1 MRMDGLRKVL
11 LIDDERGQAKIVD
24 ASFAK
29 FVGEKFQLHWAST
42 YEDGLLELRRG
53 GYAACLLDFQLGERD
68 GLSLLREA
76 VRLGVQTPVIFLT
89 SETSGEIDVQAMEA
103 GALDYL
109 VKGEINPRAL
119 ERSLRYALKL
129 HSTFAELRRLA
140 TRDMLT
146 GLLNRREGM
155 NLLEREVERT
165 KRYPRPLSAL
175 LIDVDNF
182 KEANDRRGGH
192 AAGDALLVAVAK
204 TLQAQVRAEDAVVRW
219 GGDEFAVWLA
229 DTDAAAARM
238 VAERMLEAVREV
250 GATISVG
257 VAQWTAARG
266 DAGDLIAA
274 ADKALYEAKWA
285 GRNRV
290 A

>member
-1 MRMDGLRKVL
+1 MDASRKVL
-11 LIDDERGQAKIVD
+11 LIDDERGQARIVD
-24 ASFAK
+24 ASFGK
-29 FVGEKFQLHWAST
+29 FIGEKFQLHWAST
-42 YEDGLLELRRG
+42 YDDGLLELRRG
-53 GYAACLLDFQLGERD
+53 GYAACLLDYQLGERD

-89 SETSGEIDVQAMEA
+89 SETSGEVDVQAMEA

-129 HSTFAELRRLA
+129 HASLMELRRLA
-140 TRDMLT
+140 TRDVLT
-146 GLLNRREGM
+146 GLFNRREGLA
-155 NLLEREVERT
+155 LLEREVERVR
-165 KRYPRPLSAL
+165 RYPRPLSAL
-175 LIDVDNF
+175 LIDVDHF
-182 KEANDRRGGH
+182 KEVNDRRGGH

-204 TLQAQVRAEDAVVRW
+204 ALQVQVRAEDAVVRW

-229 DTDAAAARM
+229 DTDAAAARH
-238 VAERMLEAVREV
+238 VAERMVAEVRAL
-250 GATISVG
+250 GATISAG

-266 DAGDLIAA
+266 DAGGLIAA

-285 GRNRV
+285 GRDRV

>member
-1 MRMDGLRKVL
+1 MDTLRKVL

-24 ASFAK
+24 ASFGK
-29 FVGEKFQLHWAST
+29 FAGEKFQLYWAPS
-42 YEDGLLELRRG
+42 YDEGLLELRRG
-53 GYAACLLDFQLGERD
+53 DYVACLLDYQLGDRD
-68 GLSLLREA
+68 GLELLRAA

-89 SETSGEIDVQAMEA
+89 SETSGEVDVQAMEA

-129 HSTFAELRRLA
+129 HSTLDELRRLA

-146 GLLNRREGM
+146 GLFNRREGVR
-155 NLLEREVERT
+155 LLEREVERT
-165 KRYPRPLSAL
+165 RRYPRPLSAL
-175 LIDVDNF
+175 LIDVDHF
-182 KEANDRRGGH
+182 KQVNDRKGGH
-192 AAGDALLVAVAK
+192 AAGDVLLAKVAQA
-204 TLQAQVRAEDAVVRW
+204 LQAQVRGEDAVVRW

-229 DTDAAAARM
+229 DTDAMAARH
-238 VAERMLEAVREV
+238 VAERMVAAVRAL

-257 VAQWTAARG
+257 VAQWSAARG

-285 GRNRV
+285 GRDRV
-290 A
+290 G

>member
-1 MRMDGLRKVL
+1 MDTLRKVL

-24 ASFAK
+24 ASFGK
-29 FVGEKFQLHWAST
+29 FAGEKFQLYWAPS
-42 YEDGLLELRRG
+42 YDEGLLELRRG
-53 GYAACLLDFQLGERD
+53 DYVACLLDYQLGDRD

-76 VRLGVQTPVIFLT
+76 VRLGVQIPVVFLT
-89 SETSGEIDVQAMEA
+89 SETSGEVDVQAMEA

-129 HSTFAELRRLA
+129 HSTLAELRRLA
-140 TRDMLT
+140 TRDTLT
-146 GLLNRREGM
+146 GLFNRREGM
-155 NLLEREVERT
+155 SLLEREVERT

-175 LIDVDNF
+175 LIDVDHF
-182 KEANDRRGGH
+182 KEVNDRKGGH
-192 AAGDALLVAVAK
+192 AAGDTMLVAVAK
-204 TLQAQVRAEDAVVRW
+204 ALQAQVRPEDSVVRW

-229 DTDAAAARM
+229 DTDATGARM
-238 VAERMLEAVREV
+238 VAERMLAAVRAV
-250 GATISVG
+250 DATISVG

-266 DAGDLIAA
+266 DAGGLIAA

>member
-1 MRMDGLRKVL
+1 MDALRKVL
-11 LIDDERGQAKIVD
+11 LIDDERGQARIVD
-24 ASFAK
+24 ASFGK

-42 YEDGLLELRRG
+42 YDDGLLELRRG
-53 GYAACLLDFQLGERD
+53 DYAACLLDYQLGEHD

-76 VRLGVQTPVIFLT
+76 ARLGVRTPVIFLT

-129 HSTFAELRRLA
+129 HATLDELRRLA

-146 GLLNRREGM
+146 GLFNRREGM
-155 NLLEREVERT
+155 NLLAREVERT

-175 LIDVDNF
+175 LIDVDHF
-182 KEANDRRGGH
+182 KEVNDQRGGH
-192 AAGDALLVAVAK
+192 AAGDTLLAAVARC
-204 TLQAQVRAEDAVVRW
+204 LQAQVRPEDS
-219 GGDEFAVWLA
+219 VWLA

-238 VAERMLEAVREV
+238 VAERMVEAVRSV

-257 VAQWTAARG
+257 VAQWMPARG

>member
-1 MRMDGLRKVL
+1 M
-11 LIDDERGQAKIVD
+11 
-24 ASFAK
+24 
-29 FVGEKFQLHWAST
+29 
-42 YEDGLLELRRG
+42 
-53 GYAACLLDFQLGERD
+53 
-68 GLSLLREA
+68 LREA
-76 VRLGVQTPVIFLT
+76 VRVGVTIPVIFLT
-89 SETSGEIDVQAMEA
+89 SETSGEVDLQAMEA

-109 VKGEINPRAL
+109 VKGEINARGL

-129 HSTFAELRRLA
+129 HDTLAELRRLA

-155 NLLEREVERT
+155 RLLDREVERR
-165 KRYPRPLSAL
+165 KRHGLPLSAL
-175 LIDVDNF
+175 LIDVDHF
-182 KEANDRRGGH
+182 KSVNDTLGH
-192 AAGDALLVAVAK
+192 AGGDALLARVAEA
-204 TLQAQVRAEDAVVRW
+204 LQAQVRAEDAVVRW
-219 GGDEFAVWLA
+219 GGDEFAVWLGE
-229 DTDAAAARM
+229 TDAVGATHVGECM
-238 VAERMLEAVREV
+238 VEAVRKL

-257 VAQWTAARG
+257 VAEWTSERS

>member
-1 MRMDGLRKVL
+1 MDGLRKVL
-11 LIDDERGQAKIVD
+11 LIDDERGQAKIVE
-24 ASFAK
+24 ASFRK
-29 FVGEKFQLHWAST
+29 FSGERFELHWVSG
-42 YEDGLLELRRG
+42 YDDGLLELRRG
-53 GYAACLLDFQLGERD
+53 GYAACLLDYQLGERD
-68 GLSLLREA
+68 GLELLREA

-129 HSTFAELRRLA
+129 HSTLAELRRLA
-140 TRDMLT
+140 TRDQLT
-146 GLLNRREGM
+146 GLFNRREGM
-155 NLLEREVERT
+155 NLLEREVERA
-165 KRYPRPLSAL
+165 RRCPRPLSAL
-175 LIDVDNF
+175 LVDVDHF
-182 KEANDRRGGH
+182 KEVNDRRGGH
-192 AAGDALLVAVAK
+192 AAGDSLLVAVAK
-204 TLQAQVRAEDAVVRW
+204 TLQEQVRPDDAVVRW

-238 VAERMLEAVREV
+238 VAERMVAAVRATGV
-250 GATISVG
+250 TISVG
-257 VAQWTAARG
+257 VAQWTSARG
-266 DAGDLIAA
+266 DAGELVAA
-274 ADKALYEAKWA
+274 ADRALYEAKWA

>member
-1 MRMDGLRKVL
+1 MDALRKVL
-11 LIDDERGQAKIVD
+11 LIDDERGQARIVD
-24 ASFAK
+24 ASFGK
-29 FVGEKFQLHWAST
+29 FVGERFQLHWASN

-53 GYAACLLDFQLGERD
+53 GYAACLLDYQLGERD
-68 GLSLLREA
+68 GLALLREA
-76 VRLGVQTPVIFLT
+76 VCLGVQTPVVFLT

-129 HSTFAELRRLA
+129 HASLVELRRLA

-146 GLLNRREGM
+146 GLFNRREGLA
-155 NLLEREVERT
+155 LLEREVERV

-175 LIDVDNF
+175 LIDVDHF
-182 KEANDRRGGH
+182 KEVNDRRGGH

-204 TLQAQVRAEDAVVRW
+204 ALEAQVRPEDSVVRW

-229 DTDAAAARM
+229 DTDAAAARL
-238 VAERMLEAVREV
+238 VAERMISAVRSA

-266 DAGDLIAA
+266 DAGGLIAA

-285 GRNRV
+285 GRDRV